1 MPAITFANPSCRTEA
16 RTEGGIVV
24 AAVLAGVIVPWARET
39 LLEVAIL
46 VLEVLRSSQKT
57 GFNAH
62 E

>member
-1 MPAITFANPSCRTEA
+1 M
-16 RTEGGIVV
+16 V

-46 VLEVLRSSQKT
+46 MLEVLRSSPKT
-57 GFNAH
+57 GFDAH